1 MKGRGALR
9 SAPYRDASILSALRF
24 ERTLICADFNFSG
37 SGSYG
42 GEGIVSHC
50 ESEPAKINAAIAN
63 VMIGGTC
70 QRSGRR

>member
-1 MKGRGALR
+1 MPQHFLLC
-9 SAPYRDASILSALRF
+9 ASG
-24 ERTLICADFNFSG
+24 RTLICADFNFSG

-50 ESEPAKINAAIAN
+50 ESEPAKINAAIAS
-63 VMIGGTC
+63 VMIGGIC